1 MISNAD
7 SRVKYIQLI
16 TRMALVRGKSY
27 DEVASAIADEGEQ
40 PEVAITDKHES
51 FNAVI

>member
-27 DEVASAIADEGEQ
+27 DEAMASAIADGAEDGTS
-40 PEVAITDKHES
+40 EVFITS
-51 FNAVI
+51 FIIR